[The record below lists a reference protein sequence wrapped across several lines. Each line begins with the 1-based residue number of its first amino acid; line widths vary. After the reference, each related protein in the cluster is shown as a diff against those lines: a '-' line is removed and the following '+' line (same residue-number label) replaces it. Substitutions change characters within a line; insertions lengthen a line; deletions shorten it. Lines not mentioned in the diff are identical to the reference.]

1 MFDISRIN
9 FVLNAENPKKFA
21 LRVATAH
28 RERIKVDSLIR
39 YNYYIDNMPIQDLND
54 LDAEQKRRLEMLTRT
69 KKLEGIDPT
78 PLLMDVSYE
87 YSRTMNKIIFDKY
100 LDANLD

>member
-1 MFDISRIN
+1 
-9 FVLNAENPKKFA
+9 
-21 LRVATAH
+21 
-28 RERIKVDSLIR
+28 
-39 YNYYIDNMPIQDLND
+39 
-54 LDAEQKRRLEMLTRT
+54 MLTRT

>member
-54 LDAEQKRRLEMLTRT
+54 LDAE
-69 KKLEGIDPT
+69 
-78 PLLMDVSYE
+78 
-87 YSRTMNKIIFDKY
+87 
-100 LDANLD
+100 